1 MLSFKEYNNIN
12 NFPFDNEDN
21 INILDTED
29 SFFNYLQEIQSMLPP
44 LEFQLP
50 PFIHNP
56 VPPPFIH
63 NPVPPPLIYQP
74 PLKYYPVPPLLKM
87 PPPIKS
93 KKDTTLVHKRT
104 PRQPVP
110 EDKKDEKY
118 YEYRRKNNERAR
130 ISREKARKLRIKVEK
145 KVKLNLDKLNKD
157 NKELINEK
165 KTLEIQFKHLKM
177 QLLQKLNN

>member
-1 MLSFKEYNNIN
+1 MLSFKECININ
-12 NFPFDNEDN
+12 DFPFKNEDN
-21 INILDTED
+21 ILDTD
-29 SFFNYLQEIQSMLPP
+29 DAFFNYLLEIQSKPP
-44 LEFQLP
+44 KLEFP
-50 PFIHNP
+50 
-56 VPPPFIH
+56 
-63 NPVPPPLIYQP
+63 YQP

-110 EDKKDEKY
+110 EDMKDEKY

-145 KVKLNLDKLNKD
+145 KAKQNLDKLNKD

-165 KTLEIQFKHLKM
+165 KALELQFNNLKM